1 MFRTRHA
8 SRRSYRFMYKKKVEE
23 SKMNKT
29 KLGLLLVVLGNM
41 LYISYIFFGDSNSS
55 FGDFT
60 SGLLLGL
67 SIGTNLLGI
76 ILIAMNMGKNKK

>member
-1 MFRTRHA
+1 MD
-8 SRRSYRFMYKKKVEE
+8 
-23 SKMNKT
+23 
-29 KLGLLLVVLGNM
+29 KLKSGLLLVILGNM
-41 LYISYIFFGDSNSS
+41 LYISYIFFGGSSSS

>member
-1 MFRTRHA
+1 MDK
-8 SRRSYRFMYKKKVEE
+8 S
-23 SKMNKT
+23 

-41 LYISYIFFGDSNSS
+41 LYISYIFFGDSSSS

-67 SIGTNLLGI
+67 SIGTNLVGI
-76 ILIAMNMGKNKK
+76 ILIAMSIKNNNKK

>member
-1 MFRTRHA
+1 MDK
-8 SRRSYRFMYKKKVEE
+8 S
-23 SKMNKT
+23 

-41 LYISYIFFGDSNSS
+41 LYISYISFGDSSSS

-67 SIGTNLLGI
+67 SIGTNLVGI
-76 ILIAMNMGKNKK
+76 ILIAMSIRNSKTK

>member
-1 MFRTRHA
+1 MDK
-8 SRRSYRFMYKKKVEE
+8 S
-23 SKMNKT
+23 

-41 LYISYIFFGDSNSS
+41 LYISYIVFGDSSSS

-67 SIGTNLLGI
+67 SIGTNLVGI
-76 ILIAMNMGKNKK
+76 ILITMSIRNSKTK

>member
-1 MFRTRHA
+1 
-8 SRRSYRFMYKKKVEE
+8 MYKKKVEVKE
-23 SKMNKT
+23 MDKT

-41 LYISYIFFGDSNSS
+41 LYISYIFFGESSSS

-76 ILIAMNMGKNKK
+76 ILIAMSMRNDNEK

>member
-1 MFRTRHA
+1 MDK
-8 SRRSYRFMYKKKVEE
+8 S
-23 SKMNKT
+23 

-41 LYISYIFFGDSNSS
+41 LYISYIFFGDSSSS

-76 ILIAMNMGKNKK
+76 ILIAMSIKNNNRK

>member
-1 MFRTRHA
+1 MD
-8 SRRSYRFMYKKKVEE
+8 
-23 SKMNKT
+23 KT

-41 LYISYIFFGDSNSS
+41 LYISYIFFGESS
-55 FGDFT
+55 SSVGDFT

-76 ILIAMNMGKNKK
+76 ILIAMNVGKSNEK

>member
-1 MFRTRHA
+1 MD
-8 SRRSYRFMYKKKVEE
+8 
-23 SKMNKT
+23 
-29 KLGLLLVVLGNM
+29 KLKSGLLLVVLGNM
-41 LYISYIFFGDSNSS
+41 LYISYIFFGNSSSS

-67 SIGTNLLGI
+67 SIGINLLGI

>member
-1 MFRTRHA
+1 MD
-8 SRRSYRFMYKKKVEE
+8 
-23 SKMNKT
+23 KT

-41 LYISYIFFGDSNSS
+41 LYISYIFFGDSSSS

-76 ILIAMNMGKNKK
+76 ILIAMGMGKNKK